1 MTTKRLSERILY
13 AMRQRGLGVSAD
25 AVCRKMGITRRTLR
39 NWEERT
45 KDVTDMES
53 APPLIH
59 IQANNA
65 ISD

>member
-1 MTTKRLSERILY
+1 MITERLRERILY

-25 AVCRKMGITRRTLR
+25 AVCRKMGITRQTLR

-45 KDVTDMES
+45 KDISDPES
-53 APPLIH
+53 ARSLIH

-65 ISD
+65 TPD